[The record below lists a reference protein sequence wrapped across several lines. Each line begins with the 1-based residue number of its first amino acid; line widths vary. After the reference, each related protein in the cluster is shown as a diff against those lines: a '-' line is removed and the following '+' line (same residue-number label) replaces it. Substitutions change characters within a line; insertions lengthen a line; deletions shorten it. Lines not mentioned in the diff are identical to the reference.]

1 MAVTYTFTVD
11 HTVMGSKITSVVTRK
26 VVSVDSSCNPR
37 ILLTILFVVAGLFA
51 RLVAGGTTTTL
62 TFPLTLS
69 LSGRLKM
76 DPVPFFIIVYVTT
89 STDFSAPVNCRAGL
103 VIRNVKGC
111 GFASFMHVNLPLGV
125 LAFVVSIVLVPL
137 V

>member
-1 MAVTYTFTVD
+1 
-11 HTVMGSKITSVVTRK
+11 MGSNITSGITKFVVN
-26 VVSVDSSCNPR
+26 VDRSCNPR
-37 ILLTILFVVAGLFA
+37 MLLTILFVVAGLFA

-69 LSGRLKM
+69 LSIRLNIS
-76 DPVPFFIIVYVTT
+76 PAPFFIIVYVTT

-103 VIRNVKGC
+103 VMRNVNGC
-111 GFASFMHVNLPLGV
+111 GFVSFIEVKLPLGLV
-125 LAFVVSIVLVPL
+125 AFLVSVFLVPL